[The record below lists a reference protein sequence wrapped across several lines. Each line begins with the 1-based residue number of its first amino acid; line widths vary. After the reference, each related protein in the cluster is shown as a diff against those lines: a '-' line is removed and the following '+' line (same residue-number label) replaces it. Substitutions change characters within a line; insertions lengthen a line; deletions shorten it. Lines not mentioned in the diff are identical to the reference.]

1 MNFGKYLEELES
13 KYYIEPLK
21 NTKDVDDWFDEA
33 IAVMKEESYKPN
45 CDTIRIINK
54 LNDIL

>member
-13 KYYIEPLK
+13 KYYIEPIK

-33 IAVMKEESYKPN
+33 IAVMKEESDKPN

>member
-13 KYYIEPLK
+13 KYYIEPME
-21 NTKDVDDWFDEA
+21 NTKDVDNWFDEA
-33 IAVMKEESYKPN
+33 IAVMKEEFDKPN
-45 CDTIRIINK
+45 CDIIRIINK